1 MIELTS
7 LTKSFGT
14 DRGIFDV
21 SFTVPEGQIMG
32 FVGHNGAGKTTTFKI
47 LTGLMDADSGKA
59 FIDGLEVKPRNLRK
73 LKESVG
79 YMPDIFG
86 VYDRMTVWQYLDFF
100 GAAYRIPRKRRK
112 ESILN
117 ALELTRSEHMV
128 DYQVASLSRGMRQR
142 VGLAKTILPDPKVLI
157 LDEPAGGLDPQ
168 ARIEMREVVSALRNL
183 GKTIILSSHILPD
196 LGNMCDVV
204 GIINKGKM
212 EAFGKL
218 EEITDSMTDKKTYV
232 IEIGKEDLQRAE
244 SMLGSMEAVSDIV
257 LREES
262 LSFSCAKDQD
272 LGARVLA
279 YLIENNIQVHSF
291 KQQEVE
297 LEEMFMKLAAR

>member
-1 MIELTS
+1 VIELNS
-7 LTKSFGT
+7 LSKSFGSG
-14 DRGIFDV
+14 RGVNDLT
-21 SFTVPEGQIMG
+21 FTVPEGSIMG

-47 LTGLMDADSGKA
+47 LTGLMDPDSGSA
-59 FIDGLEVKPRNLRK
+59 TIDGIPVKPRNLKK
-73 LKESVG
+73 LKQSVG

-100 GAAYRIPRKRRK
+100 GAAYRIPRKLRK
-112 ESILN
+112 ERILD
-117 ALELTRSEHMV
+117 ALELTRSEDMV

-168 ARIEMREVVSALRNL
+168 ARIEMREVVCELRNL

-196 LGNMCDVV
+196 LGNMCDLV

-218 EEITDSMTDKKTYV
+218 DEITESLTDKKTYV
-232 IEIGKEDLQRAE
+232 IELHPEDLGRAQE
-244 SMLGSMEAVSDIV
+244 TLGNMGSIKDVEV
-257 LREES
+257 REQQV
-262 LSFSCAKDQD
+262 SFSCRKDED
-272 LGARVLA
+272 LGAKVLA
-279 YLIENNIQVHSF
+279 YLIENNIRVNSF
-291 KQQEVE
+291 RLQELE
-297 LEEMFMKLAAR
+297 LEEMFMQLAAK

>member
-1 MIELTS
+1 VIELNS
-7 LTKSFGT
+7 LTKSFGP

-100 GAAYRIPRKRRK
+100 GAAYSIPRKKRK
-112 ESILN
+112 ESIVN

-168 ARIEMREVVSALRNL
+168 ARIEMREVVSSLRNL

-218 EEITDSMTDKKTYV
+218 EEITDAMSDKKTYV
-232 IEIGKEDLQRAE
+232 IEIEKEDMVRAE
-244 SMLGSMEAVSDIV
+244 SMLKSVEAVTDIV
-257 LREES
+257 VREES
-262 LSFSCAKDQD
+262 LNFSCPKDQD

-291 KQQEVE
+291 RKQEIE
-297 LEEMFMKLAAR
+297 LEEMFMQLAAR